1 MALPLLDR
9 APGIHLLYRFCKF
22 LYLLIYFTSVSP
34 FSYSKFLL
42 QAVSFKGLLS
52 LETCCREVWMI
63 FWVKWSCCLWTRWRN
78 LFVIHVSDRFT
89 NHCIKFVRNRR
100 MKTGKSRHIWSIL
113 YADSYLQAQ
122 LQAKLAFLL
131 NYLDLPLEMLAAV
144 NMYKSLKIKLL

>member
-1 MALPLLDR
+1 
-9 APGIHLLYRFCKF
+9 
-22 LYLLIYFTSVSP
+22 
-34 FSYSKFLL
+34 
-42 QAVSFKGLLS
+42 
-52 LETCCREVWMI
+52 
-63 FWVKWSCCLWTRWRN
+63 
-78 LFVIHVSDRFT
+78 
-89 NHCIKFVRNRR
+89 